1 MATMATEKDKAHAR
15 RLLEIHTSNLRELEE
30 RAAMAGGDVPLI
42 LKNQIDQERADI
54 AALEPIAKP
63 APSQGVQTFVTGVSD
78 GNGGNWAMLFSQF
91 VLLNARMTKQEEQN
105 QRIIDEQFRASNWRV
120 AAGQDIEALKDD
132 TQAGE
137 RGRQRNL
144 WLQISA
150 LVVALVA
157 LGGVLVLVVR

>member
-1 MATMATEKDKAHAR
+1 MASDEDRAHAR
-15 RLLEIHTSNLRELEE
+15 RLLEIHQRNLRALEE
-30 RAAMAGGDVPLI
+30 QAASYAGDVPLKI
-42 LKNQIDQERADI
+42 ANQIDVERSNI

-63 APSQGVQTFVTGVSD
+63 PPSQSIQAFVTGVSD

-91 VLLNARMTKQEEQN
+91 VLLNARMTKQEEQT
-105 QRIIDEQFRASNWRV
+105 QRILDEQFRASNWRLS
-120 AAGQDIEALKDD
+120 AGQDIEALKDD
-132 TQAGE
+132 TRAGE

-157 LGGVLVLVVR
+157 LAGVLTLVVR

>member
-1 MATMATEKDKAHAR
+1 MGMMATEKDKAHAR
-15 RLLEIHTSNLRELEE
+15 RLLDIHQANLRELEE
-30 RAAMAGGDVPLI
+30 RAALLAGDVPLAI
-42 LKNQIDQERADI
+42 KNQIDQERSNI

-63 APSQGVQTFVTGVSD
+63 APSQAIQTFVTGVSD

-105 QRIIDEQFRASNWRV
+105 QRIIDEQFRASGWRLV
-120 AAGQDIEALKDD
+120 AGQDIEALKDD

-144 WLQISA
+144 WLQVSA
-150 LVVALVA
+150 LLVA
-157 LGGVLVLVVR
+157 LSAAAGVLWLVVR

>member
-105 QRIIDEQFRASNWRV
+105 QRIIDEQFRASQWRLT
-120 AAGQDIEALKDD
+120 AGQDIEALKDD
-132 TQAGE
+132 TRAGE
-137 RGRQRNL
+137 RGRVRNL
-144 WLQISA
+144 GL
-150 LVVALVA
+150 L
-157 LGGVLVLVVR
+157 LGSMVLMGIVIAGVLLLVLR